1 MPRRRSWVLGFAF
14 LVASAFGAAAQ
25 QATTPPPS
33 QPDQTLLK
41 PEQLE
46 ALVAPIALYPD
57 SLLAN
62 MLAAA
67 TYPLEVVE
75 ADRFVKDKKQLK
87 GDALKVEVDKKGWDD
102 TVKALTAT
110 PSVLD
115 MMSDKLG
122 WAKSLGDAM
131 LAQRPSTTAPDR
143 LANNTRQLTSAARIS
158 S

>member
-1 MPRRRSWVLGFAF
+1 
-14 LVASAFGAAAQ
+14 
-25 QATTPPPS
+25 
-33 QPDQTLLK
+33 
-41 PEQLE
+41 
-46 ALVAPIALYPD
+46 
-57 SLLAN
+57 
-62 MLAAA
+62 
-67 TYPLEVVE
+67 
-75 ADRFVKDKKQLK
+75 
-87 GDALKVEVDKKGWDD
+87 
-102 TVKALTAT
+102 LTAT